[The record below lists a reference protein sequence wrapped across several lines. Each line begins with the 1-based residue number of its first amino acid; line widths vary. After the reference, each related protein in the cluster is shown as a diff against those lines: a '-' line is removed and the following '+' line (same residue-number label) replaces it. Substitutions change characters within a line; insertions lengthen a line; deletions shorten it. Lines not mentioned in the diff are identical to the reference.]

1 MQRRK
6 FIIGTGALATGTAAA
21 MGTGAFTSVEANRD
35 VAVNV
40 ADDADA
46 FLALNAEGGSNA
58 DEYVIGEDDGT
69 IELDFTS
76 TDAGGQGI
84 NEDATTIIRE
94 LFSIEN
100 QGTQDVIVFIDDAPE
115 EPRIGFFGDTE
126 ELDSVDPAPDG
137 VENDGALSNTSAL
150 DPDNLDGAG
159 NEEAAPILGAGESID
174 DVGVIIQVGED
185 EDFDDFDETVT
196 IRALTQ
202 EEAELEGRL

>member
-1 MQRRK
+1 MQRRN
-6 FIIGTGALATGTAAA
+6 FLIGAAGTAIGGSALV
-21 MGTGAFTSVEANRD
+21 GSGAFTSVQANRD
-35 VAVNV
+35 VEVEV

-46 FLALNAEGGSNA
+46 FLALNAEDGDNA
-58 DEYVIGEDDGT
+58 DEYVSGEDDGT

-126 ELDSVDPAPDG
+126 ELNSVDPAPDG

-150 DPDNLDGAG
+150 DPNNLDGAG
-159 NEEAAPILGAGESID
+159 NEEAAPILGTGESID
-174 DVGVIIQVGED
+174 DIGVIIQVGED
-185 EDFDDFDETVT
+185 EDFEEFDETVT
-196 IRALTQ
+196 IRALTE
-202 EEAELEGRL
+202 EEAELQGRL

>member
-21 MGTGAFTSVEANRD
+21 VGTGAFTSVEANRD

-46 FLALNAEGGSNA
+46 FLALNAEEGSNA

-150 DPDNLDGAG
+150 DPNNLDGAG

-185 EDFDDFDETVT
+185 EDFEDFDETVT
-196 IRALTQ
+196 IRALTE